1 MLTCVLYNHKGGVSK
16 TTTTFNLAHALA
28 QDGKNIIVIDA
39 DPQCNF
45 TQLFMAPII
54 DKLDLESTIKSRIV
68 PLPGT
73 TVLEALSPR
82 FSGKRETVDV
92 SAIELVPSP
101 YYGNI
106 QLFRG
111 DVDLNTAED
120 DLSQAHVQRMSS
132 SVHWKFSYVAIYNM
146 IRQLGQ
152 REKADYIFVDVG
164 PSAGSLTRACFLAS
178 DAFFVP
184 TAPDRFNVQ
193 AVSSLSKIIDKW
205 IDEHRQVVQ
214 SLRDLGLSVGD
225 GLPLFLGTI
234 VQNYKLARG
243 GEAKAGFK
251 LWMER
256 LPERVEA
263 DFIPILE
270 KWSKKGGRD
279 LLAVVKHFKDTEA
292 GRIPDFATL
301 GTVMQDCA
309 KPIYDLSQD
318 DTRAVNRGGYS
329 GVVWE
334 DARGRMEKWRSIF
347 RQLEERL
354 MFAISV

>member
-1 MLTCVLYNHKGGVSK
+1 VSK

-28 QDGKNIIVIDA
+28 EDGKNVVVVDA

-54 DKLDLESTIKSRIV
+54 DQLDERSSKEHEII

-82 FSGKRETVDV
+82 FSGKTENVDV
-92 SAIELVPSP
+92 SAIKLVPSP
-101 YYGNI
+101 YYKNI
-106 QLFRG
+106 QLFPG

-146 IRQLGQ
+146 IQELGR
-152 REKADYIFVDVG
+152 RENADYIFIDVG

-184 TAPDRFNVQ
+184 AAPDRFNVQ
-193 AVSSLSKIIDKW
+193 AISSLSRIIDKW

-214 SLRDLGLSVGD
+214 SFRDLGLTISE

-234 VQNYKLARG
+234 VQNFKLARG

-256 LPERVEA
+256 LPERVDA
-263 DFIPILE
+263 DFIPVLQ
-270 KWSKKGGRD
+270 KWSRKGGRD
-279 LLAVVKHFKDTEA
+279 LLSVVKRFGDTEA
-292 GRIPDFATL
+292 GRIPDFASL
-301 GTVMQDCA
+301 GTVMQDCG
-309 KPIYDLSQD
+309 KPVYDLSQD
-318 DTRAVNRGGYS
+318 DTRAVNPGGYS
-329 GVVWE
+329 GVVWD
-334 DARGRMEKWRSIF
+334 DAKERMAKWREIF
-347 RQLEERL
+347 RALEERL
-354 MFAISV
+354 NFAQTV